1 MISGEL
7 SSDAVAA
14 REGPPA
20 DLRFRHHLHLWRSL
34 VLLVRSRELIVSL
47 AEREFR
53 SRYKQASLGFAWALI
68 TPVTLM
74 VVFTLFFRRVADIDT
89 QGVPYAL
96 FAYVGL
102 LPWTFFSESVS
113 RGGMSLVQNL
123 SLLNKIYCPREVFPL
138 ASVLVAVIDTAIA
151 LLALISLFFIYGY
164 RPYTTSIW
172 VPVLLAVQVMFT
184 VGVVLIASAVL
195 VYVRDVRH
203 ALPIMLQLGLFAT
216 PVAYGLDTIPS
227 SVRPLYAALNPLG
240 PVIEGYR
247 DTILLG
253 QAPEFGLLSIAAAS
267 SAALLTVG
275 YTMFRRLEIGF
286 ADVA

>member
-1 MISGEL
+1 MISGEQL
-7 SSDAVAA
+7 NDAVAG
-14 REGPPA
+14 RDGPPPE
-20 DLRFRHHLHLWRSL
+20 LRFRHDIHPLRSL
-34 VLLVRSRELIVSL
+34 ALLVRSRELIVSL

-53 SRYKQASLGFAWALI
+53 SRYKQATLGFAWALI

-74 VVFTLFFRRVADIDT
+74 VVFTVFFRRVADIDT

-96 FAYVGL
+96 FAYIGL
-102 LPWTFFSESVS
+102 LPWTFFSESVA
-113 RGGMSLVQNL
+113 RGGTSLVQNL

-151 LLALISLFFIYGY
+151 LLALITLFVIYGFQ
-164 RPYTTSIW
+164 PYTTSIW
-172 VPVLLAVQVMFT
+172 VPLLLVIQLMFT

-216 PVAYGLDTIPS
+216 PVAYGLDAIPE
-227 SVRPLYAALNPLG
+227 SVRPFYAALNPLG

-253 QAPEFGLLSIAAAS
+253 QNPDLGLLAIASLS
-267 SAALLTVG
+267 SAALLSIG